1 MLAGL
6 RQRFLHPP
14 STRPTDLHGRRV
26 IVTGTSEGSLGY
38 ETARTLATWGAEV
51 VVTRRS
57 GAEAVAQQLARAS
70 GGRVEGRDLDL
81 GSTVSVRDFVAWYER
96 EHGARLDVLI
106 NNAGIHLDLMSD
118 WKEPHLSPDG
128 FELQWRT
135 NYLGSFQLT
144 LGLLPALR
152 ATAAEKGDAR
162 VVNVASQLHRKA
174 TNADLFTPHTPYDSW
189 VAYGASKLA
198 MVHMAFEL
206 ERRFGA
212 EGLHGYVLHP
222 GSVFTNV
229 ADTGLAGHA
238 ALRRVRGW
246 LAPVER
252 FFLLTPSEGAATS
265 LHCATAPGLAG
276 GQYFTACALGRVSEE
291 GHDAAVG
298 ARLWDDSAAW
308 AAQHT

>member
-1 MLAGL
+1 M
-6 RQRFLHPP
+6 
-14 STRPTDLHGRRV
+14 DLHGRRV

-38 ETARTLATWGAEV
+38 ETARALATWGAEV

-57 GAEAVAQQLARAS
+57 GAEAIAQQLASAS

-81 GSTVSVRDFVAWYER
+81 GSTASVRDFVAWYER

-135 NYLGSFQLT
+135 NYLGPFQLT

-206 ERRFGA
+206 ERRFAG

-222 GSVFTNV
+222 ARCSRTWRTPAWLAMPRSPACAAGSLRWSGSSCSRPAKARPPACTAPRLPGCRV
-229 ADTGLAGHA
+229 ASTSPPV
-238 ALRRVRGW
+238 RRV
-246 LAPVER
+246 A
-252 FFLLTPSEGAATS
+252 
-265 LHCATAPGLAG
+265 
-276 GQYFTACALGRVSEE
+276 
-291 GHDAAVG
+291 
-298 ARLWDDSAAW
+298 
-308 AAQHT
+308 